1 MWLWKGVRRF
11 GQVALPVSPKVKSL
25 VTQLSSA
32 PNRVI
37 GLFPSAN
44 EHFSTL
50 QELSSP
56 LLTHLRHLSTDQL
69 IATLRTYALSGEGSE
84 ELYQAALD
92 QVDRRLRSFTGEQIA
107 ALCYYFARA
116 NVVDNRLNE
125 TAERE
130 FLQNVSRFSP
140 TAVAQLTYAF
150 GNSGSDAF
158 FRAAVGTFKANSTA
172 FTAENGLLLLA
183 GVVRKG
189 VKDASLG
196 PSLVSWTAS
205 LQSSQPVLVQIYSFL
220 LKLHSPEI
228 ALKALET
235 RFKINEMDLRTSEQL
250 LDCIVGYS
258 NRPGIEVLIG
268 HIRELMGRTDV
279 DVAAVA
285 RLIYTAKKVPEKL
298 DIMGTVHK
306 FLQRNL
312 VLFTTLEVALIG
324 SALLTVKDSNGPT
337 MRLLADLLV
346 SIKLPTS
353 DLLRILLASS
363 SPTCPLLPSLLPQ
376 IIDSLNGH
384 ILRPAEFVLLITI
397 LARINVPH
405 EELWKAVLREAES
418 IDLEDAEQY
427 MQLYTALKSLQGVK
441 VTSTLER
448 LAIRY
453 ETGQSS

>member
-1 MWLWKGVRRF
+1 M
-11 GQVALPVSPKVKSL
+11 PISPKIKSL

-32 PNRVI
+32 PTRVI
-37 GLFPSAN
+37 DLFPSAS
-44 EHFSTL
+44 EHLSTL
-50 QELSSP
+50 QELNSP

-69 IATLRTYALSGEGSE
+69 IATLRNYALAGEGSE
-84 ELYQAALD
+84 ELYQVALE
-92 QVDRRLRSFTGEQIA
+92 QVDKRLRSLTGEQIA

-116 NVVDNRLNE
+116 NVVDSRLNA

-158 FRAAVGTFKANSTA
+158 FRAAVGAFKANSTA

-183 GVVRKG
+183 GVARKG

-205 LQSSQPVLVQIYSFL
+205 LQSSQPILVQIYSFL
-220 LKLHSPEI
+220 LKLQSPEI
-228 ALKALET
+228 ALKALEN
-235 RFKINEMDLRTSEQL
+235 RLQISEMDLRTAEQL
-250 LDCIVGYS
+250 LECLVGYNS
-258 NRPGIEVLIG
+258 RPGIELLIG
-268 HIRELMGRTDV
+268 HIRELMGRADV
-279 DVAAVA
+279 DVTAVA
-285 RLIYTAKKVPEKL
+285 RLIYTAKKLPDKGET
-298 DIMGTVHK
+298 MEAVHK

-324 SALLTVKDSNGPT
+324 NALLTTKDTNQST
-337 MRLLADLLV
+337 LALLADLLV
-346 SIKLPTS
+346 SIKLPAS

-376 IIDSLNGH
+376 TIESLNGH
-384 ILRPAEFVLLITI
+384 IFRPTEFVLLITI
-397 LARINVPH
+397 LSRVNVAN
-405 EELWKAVLREAES
+405 EELWKAALREAES

-427 MQLYTALKSLQGVK
+427 MQLYTALKSLQGVQ
-441 VTSTLER
+441 TTDTLKR
-448 LAIRY
+448 LALRY